1 LKAFVRQVVIIE
13 GEISAYV
20 PDEYGVSQGSVL
32 SSTLFVYYINDYPV
46 GLNSTMR
53 LFADDTITNMAA

>member
-1 LKAFVRQVVIIE
+1 VIIE

-32 SSTLFVYYINDYPV
+32 GSSLFVYYINDFSV

-53 LFADDTITNMAA
+53 LFADDIITYMAACRVV